1 MTDNMT
7 LWVIVAIVVV
17 GVLILMTHCRKR
29 HEGYIDLSCGAVCSP
44 DGGSPCLCAA
54 CACMAVLGDGQEA
67 YDQCMSNAGCPT
79 SSGSAQAIAGCPPPV
94 RCYPGQVPNCKR
106 QCGHTQK
113 RMP

>member
-54 CACMAVLGDGQEA
+54 CACTNVAIEERNWA
-67 YDQCMSNAGCPT
+67 YYDQCMANAGCPT
-79 SSGSAQAIAGCPPPV
+79 S
-94 RCYPGQVPNCKR
+94 
-106 QCGHTQK
+106 
-113 RMP
+113 